1 MKYFFDI
8 EVVPTIVAFL
18 SIPEMSDVGDL
29 VQQMHDRMDGN
40 AKLIDYLKE
49 QNAELI
55 SELQALRQQREASND
70 GSKNKLVRMGLRGC
84 RAFFKVPLERRGVLV
99 GCQNLTLANYWLYQ
113 KLLSP
118 SLNSRHTLPF
128 FEPFITAMK
137 FHGHQL

>member
-70 GSKNKLVRMGLRGC
+70 GSK
-84 RAFFKVPLERRGVLV
+84 
-99 GCQNLTLANYWLYQ
+99 T
-113 KLLSP
+113 
-118 SLNSRHTLPF
+118 NS
-128 FEPFITAMK
+128 FEWD
-137 FHGHQL
+137 